1 MRNPSEIE
9 TMSAFTAL
17 LEKYSK
23 PGPRYTSY
31 PTAPYFHTG
40 FKEAD
45 WREELRSSQSP
56 ERGLSLYV
64 HIPFCDTLCYYCG
77 CNMVATGEYSKAT
90 QYLGYLEQ
98 EMSRTAELTDPRRQ
112 VKQLHWGG
120 GTPTYLKPD
129 DIRKL
134 MGMIRAR
141 FNIAPDA
148 EMGCEAD
155 PRELTRE
162 HLVALRESGFNRL
175 SLGVQDLDEQVQKS
189 VNRVQPEAMIAQVYG
204 WARELGFQS
213 INMDLIVGLPHQNTA
228 SFAHTLDKALV
239 WAPDRFAIFAYAHV
253 PWMKKHQKLINEAD
267 LPTFATR
274 LDLQQLIHER
284 LGAAGYLNIGM
295 DHYAKPEDEMVKAQR
310 NKTLWRNFQGYTTHK
325 ECDIYA
331 FGASSISQ
339 TPEVYMQNEK
349 NLKKYQELVGAGHLP
364 VERGLRLTRE
374 DHIRREAITRIMC
387 DLEMDTAAFGR
398 EFGIDFDSHFAE
410 GLADLPPLAADGLI
424 RLEPGKIVVTDLGRL
439 FLRNIAMCFDAYLKQ
454 QSTDQPRYSRTA

>member
-1 MRNPSEIE
+1 MSE
-9 TMSAFTAL
+9 FTAL

-45 WREELRSSQSP
+45 WRQELQASQDAS
-56 ERGLSLYV
+56 RGLSLYV

-204 WARELGFQS
+204 WARELGFSS

-228 SFAHTLDKALV
+228 SFANTLDKVLV

-267 LPTFATR
+267 LPAFATR

-295 DHYAKPEDEMVKAQR
+295 DHYAKPDDEMVKAQR
-310 NKTLWRNFQGYTTHK
+310 TKTLWRNFQGYTTHK

-339 TPEVYMQNEK
+339 TPDVYMQNEK
-349 NLKKYQELVGAGHLP
+349 NLKHYQELVGAGHLP
-364 VERGLRLTRE
+364 VERGLKLTQD

-387 DLEMDTAAFGR
+387 DLEMDTVAFGK
-398 EFGIDFDSHFAE
+398 EFGIDFDAYFGE
-410 GLADLPPLAADGLI
+410 GLVDLPPLAADGLI
-424 RLEPGKIVVTDLGRL
+424 KLEPNKIVVTDLGRL

-454 QSTDQPRYSRTA
+454 ASTDQPRYSRTA

>member
-1 MRNPSEIE
+1 MSE
-9 TMSAFTAL
+9 FTAL

-40 FKEAD
+40 FTEAD
-45 WREELRSSQSP
+45 WREELRTSQDP
-56 ERGLSLYV
+56 ARGLSLYA

-77 CNMVATGEYSKAT
+77 CNMIATGEYSKAT
-90 QYLGYLEQ
+90 QYLGFLEQ
-98 EMSRTAELTDPRRQ
+98 EMDRVAALTDPRRQ

-120 GTPTYLKPD
+120 GTPTYLRPD

-134 MGMIRAR
+134 MGLIRAR
-141 FNIAPDA
+141 FQIAPDA

-155 PRELTRE
+155 PRELTRD

-175 SLGVQDLDEQVQKS
+175 SLGVQDLDDQVQKA

-204 WARELGFQS
+204 WARELGFAS
-213 INMDLIVGLPHQNTA
+213 INMDLIVGLPHQNVT
-228 SFAHTLDKALV
+228 SFAGTLDKVLE

-267 LPTFATR
+267 LPAFATR

-295 DHYAKPEDEMVKAQR
+295 DHYAKPDDEMVKAQR
-310 NKTLWRNFQGYTTHK
+310 SKTLWRNFQGYTNHTD
-325 ECDIYA
+325 CDIYA

-339 TPEVYMQNEK
+339 TPDVYMQNEK
-349 NLKKYQELVGAGHLP
+349 NLKKYQELVGSGHLP
-364 VERGLRLTRE
+364 VERGLKLTRE

-398 EFGIDFDSHFAE
+398 EFGLDFDAYFGE
-410 GLADLPPLAADGLI
+410 GLAELPPLAEDGLI
-424 RLEPGKIVVTDLGRL
+424 TLAPGKIVVTDLGRL
-439 FLRNIAMCFDAYLKQ
+439 FLRNIAMSFDAYLKQ
-454 QSTDQPRYSRTA
+454 QATDQPRYSRTA